1 MDDLSLL
8 YLHKLTGASYIMPRE
23 RVYAPSRREAANC
36 SLCPRYL
43 SGRHTQRL
51 RLASAPCVVSLT
63 HAMDESR
70 GYRALVAS
78 CNEAY
83 AASLGQKQFNA
94 LKENGFN
101 QTALKENRFNQ
112 TELKE
117 NTFNQAG
124 LKSLNQ
130 NRFNDFNQNRFNENT
145 LKENRFNEAKF
156 NQNPLMI
163 NELAL
168 MHCGTQPPTREEMQ
182 VCMGYLVGKLDAI
195 APSRVL
201 LLDTR
206 FSELLFNIHFA
217 NLHLNNLYYNNI
229 RVFISHSLS
238 QASKSSHAREELA
251 ACVRAFNT
259 YQG

>member
-101 QTALKENRFNQ
+101 QTAL
-112 TELKE
+112 
-117 NTFNQAG
+117 
-124 LKSLNQ
+124 NQ

-145 LKENRFNEAKF
+145 LEENRFNEAKF